1 MHRYF
6 FSQPLTNYYTQCFIK
21 IIVDRSICLYWII
34 YIFFFAPTSTRFFND
49 VDDVCLRMLLL
60 LVVRKGSHRDY
71 FRSWCSL
78 LFIFNKNKF
87 NWKPIKSCRLNRFMF
102 GLCQAGGIKF
112 HILNPLFNS
121 TCHGVSPEMKLSFRK
136 SFYSFFILF
145 IHLYF
150 VQF

>member
-1 MHRYF
+1 
-6 FSQPLTNYYTQCFIK
+6 
-21 IIVDRSICLYWII
+21 
-34 YIFFFAPTSTRFFND
+34 
-49 VDDVCLRMLLL
+49 MLLL

-112 HILNPLFNS
+112 RILNPLFNS

-136 SFYSFFILF
+136 SFYPFFILS
-145 IHLYF
+145 IHLYLYNF
-150 VQF
+150 NLIWMIMVLRSAITERQIVDKKTREKIIANGCENSFIILLKNFLTLVITGQ